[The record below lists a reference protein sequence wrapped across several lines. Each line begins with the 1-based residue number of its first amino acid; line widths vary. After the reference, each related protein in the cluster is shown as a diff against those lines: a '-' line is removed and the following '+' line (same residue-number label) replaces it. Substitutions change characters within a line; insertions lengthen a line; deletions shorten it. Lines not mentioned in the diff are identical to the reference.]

1 MASTTPK
8 GVDPMVQAVLESLPK
23 CAMLLRAWADRLQ
36 QRHERFAALEV
47 DLGALSAHTEQLSA
61 ELENSRPTAPVYK
74 NAGSAL
80 KGALARSSKV
90 LKEMHGCLEGA
101 RDELEAPT
109 QFSALFETASRAM
122 DECLEYVDAYRES
135 CRNFEAGELP
145 VVKEKKQK
153 KDKERKRSTSPKKKD
168 TRASPLLA

>member
-1 MASTTPK
+1 MMPK
-8 GVDPMVQAVLESLPK
+8 GADPAVLAVLESMPK

-109 QFSALFETASRAM
+109 QFAALFETAGRAM
-122 DECLEYVDAYRES
+122 DECLEYVDAYREG

-153 KDKERKRSTSPKKKD
+153 KDKERKRSQSPRKKETRTSP
-168 TRASPLLA
+168 SLA